1 MQQVTVRR
9 MEGSRVAGLPPV
21 PAAEDNTF
29 VLEDVVGASR
39 AVSTTSSAPRGD
51 AVRHLAERWL
61 VVDTARAG

>member
-29 VLEDVVGASR
+29 VLEDVVAGEPGRVHHLLGYA
-39 AVSTTSSAPRGD
+39 GD